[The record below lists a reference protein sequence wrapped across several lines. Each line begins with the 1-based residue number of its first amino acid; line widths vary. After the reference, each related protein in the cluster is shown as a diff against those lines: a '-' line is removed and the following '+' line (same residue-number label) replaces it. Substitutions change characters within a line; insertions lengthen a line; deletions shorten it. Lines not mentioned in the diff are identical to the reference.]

1 MRHLKRRH
9 NDKNEV
15 IGIFNYPLHSKERRQ
30 AFAMLR
36 NDTNFNLYITGLIR
50 PNRHCTKAINKDAT
64 YYPCV
69 HCKGVYTKKYLKRH
83 ANSCS
88 LKMRTKV
95 DQKLMDSTQVI
106 SKLNIKEQVVLK

>member
-9 NDKNEV
+9 NDENEA
-15 IGIFNYPLHSKERRQ
+15 IGIFNYPLHSNERRQ

-50 PNRHCTKAINKDAT
+50 PNRQSTKTMDKDAT

-69 HCKGVYTKKYLKRH
+69 HNEIFKTAC
-83 ANSCS
+83 
-88 LKMRTKV
+88 
-95 DQKLMDSTQVI
+95 
-106 SKLNIKEQVVLK
+106 